1 MKVTIDITQKET
13 REYVGRS
20 TPESEY
26 QETVQHDVKT
36 LLENGGFQE
45 VTTEDVVVNIN
56 D

>member
-1 MKVTIDITQKET
+1 MKVTIDMTKKET

-26 QETVQHDVKT
+26 HETVQHDVKNI
-36 LLENGGFQE
+36 LENGGFQE
-45 VTTEDVVVNIN
+45 ITTDDVFVNIH